1 MRHERAVSRGR
12 AAVVAAV
19 VSLALVLSAA
29 SADVYPSRPVR
40 IVVPFGPGGGT
51 DVVARL
57 LAQTMSATLGQPFI
71 IENRLG
77 GGGAIG
83 AETVRNATPDGY
95 TLLFTST
102 ALILNAE
109 FERAE
114 GRTPTATVDR
124 FVPIAQAASD
134 PLVVVVRSEK
144 PWRTIQDLVA
154 DVRTRGGRL
163 TYGSPGEGTASHV
176 AMRALATT
184 ASSSMTHVPY
194 RGLAPAL
201 ADLIAGQIDMLAT
214 TAGSAKSHVDAGRVR
229 ALVTLAAAR
238 SGALPNTPTVIE
250 AGLPALVVPSWL
262 ALFAPPGT
270 PDAVQARLH
279 DAVRRAASD
288 PEVAGRIRDFGMRA
302 DLRVGDAFKR
312 GVTDD
317 ARVLT
322 ALVRGTPIPL
332 TTGPAAPVAAP
343 PPVVAP
349 PPAAVAPAPAV
360 SLPPP
365 AASAPPSTASAPPS
379 TSPLPP
385 AAMRATF
392 GRYHA
397 LVIGNQAYRHLTP
410 LKTPI
415 ADAQSVAAMLRSDYG
430 FQDVRVL
437 LDATRADMVR
447 AFDALRRQLSGDDN
461 LLIYYAGHGWLDRE
475 ADRSYWLGVDAEE
488 DTRTNWL
495 SNADITDT
503 LRAAPIA
510 TDVSSLFGG
519 LRRSV
524 LLRAE
529 QTPQYGDLRM
539 SGHDGGDFIF
549 VRKR

>member
-1 MRHERAVSRGR
+1 
-12 AAVVAAV
+12 
-19 VSLALVLSAA
+19 
-29 SADVYPSRPVR
+29 
-40 IVVPFGPGGGT
+40 
-51 DVVARL
+51 
-57 LAQTMSATLGQPFI
+57 
-71 IENRLG
+71 
-77 GGGAIG
+77 
-83 AETVRNATPDGY
+83 
-95 TLLFTST
+95 
-102 ALILNAE
+102 
-109 FERAE
+109 
-114 GRTPTATVDR
+114 
-124 FVPIAQAASD
+124 
-134 PLVVVVRSEK
+134 
-144 PWRTIQDLVA
+144 
-154 DVRTRGGRL
+154 
-163 TYGSPGEGTASHV
+163 
-176 AMRALATT
+176 
-184 ASSSMTHVPY
+184 
-194 RGLAPAL
+194 
-201 ADLIAGQIDMLAT
+201 
-214 TAGSAKSHVDAGRVR
+214 
-229 ALVTLAAAR
+229 
-238 SGALPNTPTVIE
+238 
-250 AGLPALVVPSWL
+250 
-262 ALFAPPGT
+262 
-270 PDAVQARLH
+270 
-279 DAVRRAASD
+279 
-288 PEVAGRIRDFGMRA
+288 
-302 DLRVGDAFKR
+302 
-312 GVTDD
+312 VTDD

-437 LDATRADMVR
+437 
-447 AFDALRRQLSGDDN
+447 
-461 LLIYYAGHGWLDRE
+461 RE